1 MVNNAERLTECK
13 LRYEGSIYPT
23 NFHGDVLIME
33 YKNKKNVTVKFLN
46 SGRITTARMSN
57 IKNGVVREPS
67 VVVGDVFETKYN
79 GKLEVIKYQDAVN
92 VTVRFLNTGYETT
105 VEASQIRTGEVR
117 DWTLPKAFGVG
128 VMEDADISL
137 RDAYPKHKQLWQNM
151 LSRCYNNNTEYVGK
165 YESCSV
171 SEYFLHFKNFRL
183 WCDEQVGFNEKDDK
197 GKAFALDKDVLIK
210 GNLLY
215 SENTCCFIP
224 REINNLLLTSKKL
237 RGDLP
242 IGVQRTKT
250 KAVRFLTT
258 ISKNGTQTKLG
269 VFDTPE
275 EAFQAYKEAKE
286 TYIKEVANTW
296 KDQIDPRVYEA
307 LMNWT
312 IEITD

>member
-1 MVNNAERLTECK
+1 MANNAERLAESK
-13 LRYEGSIYPT
+13 LKYEGSIYPT

-57 IKNGVVREPS
+57 IKNGVVREPT
-67 VVVGDVFETKYN
+67 VEVGDIFETKLN
-79 GKLEVIKYQDAVN
+79 GKLEVIHYKN
-92 VTVRFLNTGYETT
+92 PREVTVRFLDTGYETV
-105 VEASQIRTGEVR
+105 VEAGQVRSGEVR
-117 DWTLPKAFGVG
+117 DWMLPKMFGVG
-128 VMEDADISL
+128 VMEDVDISL
-137 RDAYPKHKQLWQNM
+137 KETYPKHKQLWQNM

-224 REINNLLLTSKKL
+224 REINNLLLTSKNL

-242 IGVQRTKT
+242 VGVQRTKT
-250 KAVRFLTT
+250 KVVRFLAAL
-258 ISKNGTQTKLG
+258 SKNGTPRKLG
-269 VFDTPE
+269 VYNTPE
-275 EAFQAYKEAKE
+275 EAFLAYKQAKE
-286 TYIKEVANTW
+286 AYIKDVTNKW
-296 KDQIDPRVYEA
+296 KDKIDPRVYEA
-307 LMNWT
+307 LMNYQV
-312 IEITD
+312 EITD